1 MAFFQILLLASSG
14 NPNPPHIKPPPPW
27 PVGPTFGVVFDIRK
41 GSFYHRLPLIILG
54 GFDYIQ
60 GIWWEN
66 HGKSIAKPRPVVPI
80 AENYQSRRQGSPKI
94 SIDRL
99 LNNSRLAPQE

>member
-1 MAFFQILLLASSG
+1 
-14 NPNPPHIKPPPPW
+14 
-27 PVGPTFGVVFDIRK
+27 
-41 GSFYHRLPLIILG
+41 LG

-99 LNNSRLAPQE
+99 LHNSRLAPQEEQHLKGRINFQDFSFRYIWSSGEMLSDSDFPWIFLLFPQEFDKN